1 MICLK
6 LGIYNTRYISYLIH
20 LLLDIPHLQL
30 VSVTEIL
37 LNVQVGQGGY
47 LTTPGYPK
55 YYLGKGDGLGE

>member
-1 MICLK
+1 M
-6 LGIYNTRYISYLIH
+6 SYLIH